1 MKWTQSLVWASCV
14 ALVGCSQ
21 GFSPAGGDV
30 AGAGGATGE
39 GGSSRAAPFSA
50 QLQCGLL
57 PISVTGQGD
66 RMQVSVRGEQI
77 PMSQAISASGARYV
91 ADTDADTSLWFK
103 GENATLVL
111 NDMPYPECA
120 PAGALV
126 EPFRASGNEPFWSL
140 ALHLGTAR
148 LDRLT
153 EGESPPQ
160 SFLYDKATGRFQS
173 DGEISMTGEITD
185 ALCHDTMTGM
195 PYPHRVTLQVDGT
208 SLNGCGGDP
217 GRLLQGA
224 EWLVSEIDGD
234 PVLDGSQITL
244 NFWSDGRLSGRTS
257 CNNMIGQYQISGEGL
272 SIGPAATTRM
282 ACEPALMTQEQTV
295 LETLQGVQ
303 RFDVDD
309 TGKLILHSTSGV
321 LTAHLRDG

>member
-30 AGAGGATGE
+30 AGAGGAAGE

-111 NDMPYPECA
+111 NDMSYPECA
-120 PAGALV
+120 PTGALV

-140 ALHLGTAR
+140 TLHLGTAR
-148 LDRLT
+148 LNRLA
-153 EGESPPQ
+153 EGDLAPQ
-160 SFLYDKATGRFQS
+160 SFSYDRSNGRLHSTGNAT
-173 DGEISMTGEITD
+173 ITGEITD
-185 ALCHDTMTGM
+185 AL
-195 PYPHRVTLQVDGT
+195 
-208 SLNGCGGDP
+208 
-217 GRLLQGA
+217 
-224 EWLVSEIDGD
+224 
-234 PVLDGSQITL
+234 
-244 NFWSDGRLSGRTS
+244 
-257 CNNMIGQYQISGEGL
+257 
-272 SIGPAATTRM
+272 
-282 ACEPALMTQEQTV
+282 
-295 LETLQGVQ
+295 
-303 RFDVDD
+303 
-309 TGKLILHSTSGV
+309 
-321 LTAHLRDG
+321 